1 MTIEH
6 CFQTAARIQIL
17 LRDLHSGLARCFGT
31 NHVLRETFLGLAREE
46 HERVLGIRLLVLDR
60 SGIPWPEEAIDTLRA
75 DLVAT
80 IAELSAMAGE
90 LQASPEGSSAGS
102 ILRRVIEAERR
113 CGAIHV
119 RSMARSADPELR
131 GFFASLA
138 SRDLRLERMLD
149 QALQC
154 DAAPVELVPAPAGQG
169 ASHLAA

>member
-17 LRDLHSGLARCFGT
+17 LRDLHSGLARCFET
-31 NHVLRETFLGLAREE
+31 NPVLRETFLGLAREE

-60 SGIPWPEEAIDTLRA
+60 SGVPWSEEAIDTIRA

-90 LQASPEGSSAGS
+90 LRGSPEGFSAGS

-119 RSMARSADPELR
+119 RSLDRSADPELR

-138 SRDLRLERMLD
+138 SRNVQLERMLD
-149 QALQC
+149 QALQGE
-154 DAAPVELVPAPAGQG
+154 AALVELVPAPAVQG
-169 ASHLAA
+169 AHHLAA